1 MNRVTVAKLR
11 TCLPILVRLAGYPK
25 VDLHGK
31 SKDEAE
37 RIIDRLSRTTEM
49 AEVVTGHGQGILKKL
64 VQQLAPVYGYK
75 IMSTAPN
82 FASFVLDFS

>member
-1 MNRVTVAKLR
+1 MKRKHLARLR
-11 TCLPILVRLAGYPK
+11 SCLPLLVRLAGYTK

-31 SKDEAE
+31 SKEEAE
-37 RIIDRLSRTTEM
+37 QIIDRLSHTTDM

-64 VQQLAPVYGYK
+64 VKQLAPVYGYK
-75 IMSTAPN
+75 ILSTSGN